1 MNLMEDIQMK
11 FILISMMLAN
21 PITYADKATC
31 LTAVDALK
39 QIEAEAVCIPAPLAE
54 QDASDKMVTHM
65 RKMIKRL
72 ERMNSVDA
80 NKKIVL
86 RKIKNEFSMDD
97 IVRMLQRN

>member
-1 MNLMEDIQMK
+1 MEDIQMK

-39 QIEAEAVCIPAPLAE
+39 QIEAEAVCIPAPIAE

-72 ERMNSVDA
+72 EQMKIDLSKQGGFQGGGTTTDA
-80 NKKIVL
+80 L
-86 RKIKNEFSMDD
+86 R
-97 IVRMLQRN
+97 

>member
-72 ERMNSVDA
+72 EQMKIDLSKQGGFQGGGTTADA
-80 NKKIVL
+80 LK
-86 RKIKNEFSMDD
+86 
-97 IVRMLQRN
+97 